1 VVSCG
6 DLRGVFVVGINFTF
20 LKIFLWKFVCVGPV
34 QDYWEIVIWDVLLRL
49 RILPDCGQKGMING

>member
-1 VVSCG
+1 MVSCG
-6 DLRGVFVVGINFTF
+6 DLHGVFVVGILLHF
-20 LKIFLWKFVCVGPV
+20 LENILWKFVCVGPV